1 MKQES
6 QTAWT
11 STHSAELYGIDQW
24 GRNHFSVA
32 PNGDLMVHGDFDH
45 GDVAIPLPEI
55 LQGAQE
61 RGHELPLLIRIENFL
76 DARISLLNESF
87 ATAIANADY
96 QGHYNGVF
104 PVKVNQQCAVIEEI
118 VRFGARYGH
127 GLEAG
132 SKPELLLCLAN
143 LKDQGLLICNGYKDR
158 DFIDLGLWANKLGHR
173 CFFVI
178 ESPNELPLIIER
190 SRALNIPPRI
200 GVRIKVSAQVGGL
213 WTETSGDRSSFGL
226 STAQLMATVDTLKQE
241 NMLDSLQLLHCHLG
255 SQIPDLEEIRNGVR
269 EASRFYADLAAEG
282 VPLKYID
289 LGGGLAVDYIGNQS
303 KHSHSRNYNLADYCQ
318 CIVETI
324 KQTVAAKNIPHPT
337 IITESGRATVAHTTM
352 LLFNILDVMRF
363 EPLAIPEKHPQDLH
377 PLISR
382 QFELYHQAE
391 EIDLATGYQEALQNR
406 DKIRDLFR
414 SGEVS
419 LRQRAIAENL
429 FLAIAG
435 ILAQRN
441 KKQSRQPAS
450 LAGIDNLLADIY
462 YGNFSVF
469 QSLPDSWA
477 IDQVFPIVPIQRL
490 QERPERLAT
499 ISDLTCDCDG
509 KLDHFILGTGESQT
523 LPLHTITPGEDY
535 VLGVFLMGAYQ
546 ETLGDLHN
554 LFGDTNVISIRI
566 NEDGCYDVIKEQSG
580 DSISEVLAMLEY
592 NPAFFYENFRHNME
606 HAVRQKQITIKE
618 RQQLLKLFSAQ
629 LQNQTY
635 FNY

>member
-1 MKQES
+1 MTQAS
-6 QTAWT
+6 QTPWT
-11 STHSAELYGIDQW
+11 SQHSAELYGIDQW

-32 PNGDLMVHGDFDH
+32 PNGDLLVHGDFAN
-45 GDVAIPLPEI
+45 GDVAISLPEI

-87 ATAIANADY
+87 ATAIADADY
-96 QGHYNGVF
+96 KGRYNGVF

-190 SRALNIPPRI
+190 SRALNIAPRI
-200 GVRIKVSAQVGGL
+200 GLRIKVSVQVGGL

-226 STAQLMATVDTLKQE
+226 STAQLMTTVDTLKQE
-241 NMLDSLQLLHCHLG
+241 GMLDSLQLLHCHLG
-255 SQIPDLEEIRNGVR
+255 SQIPDLDEIRNGVR

-282 VPLKYID
+282 VPLQYID

-303 KHSHSRNYNLADYCQ
+303 KHSHSRNYNLADYCH

-324 KQTVAAKNIPHPT
+324 KHTVDAQNIPHPT

-363 EPLAIPEKHPQDLH
+363 EPLALPDQQPQDLH
-377 PLISR
+377 PLIAR
-382 QFELYHQAE
+382 QYEIYQQVPN
-391 EIDLATGYQEALQNR
+391 IDLATGYQEALENR
-406 DKIRDLFR
+406 DNIRDLFR
-414 SGEVS
+414 TGKIS
-419 LRQRAIAENL
+419 LRHRAIAENL
-429 FLAIAG
+429 FLAIARIIAEQNSRLPQQLTALSG
-435 ILAQRN
+435 IE
-441 KKQSRQPAS
+441 
-450 LAGIDNLLADIY
+450 NLLADIY

-490 QERPERLAT
+490 NEKPDRLAT

-509 KLDHFILGTGESQT
+509 KLDHFILGQGERQT
-523 LPLHTITPGEDY
+523 LPLHTIGDEEDY

-566 NEDGCYDVIKEQSG
+566 NEDGCYDVMKEQSG

>member
-1 MKQES
+1 MKKTTETNWS
-6 QTAWT
+6 
-11 STHSAELYGIDQW
+11 SSDSASLYGINHW
-24 GRNHFSVA
+24 GQPHFSVA
-32 PNGDLMVHGDFDH
+32 PNGDLLVHDHFDS
-45 GDVAIPLPEI
+45 GEVSIPLPEI
-55 LQGAQE
+55 LQGARD
-61 RGHELPLLIRIENFL
+61 RGHELPLIIRIENFL
-76 DARISLLNESF
+76 DSRISVLNESF
-87 ATAIANADY
+87 RTAIEQADY

-132 SKPELLLCLAN
+132 SKPELMLCLAN
-143 LKDQGLLICNGYKDR
+143 LNDNGLLICNGYKDK
-158 DFIDLGLWANKLGHR
+158 DFIDLGLWANKLGHK

-190 SRALNIPPRI
+190 SRALNIQPLI
-200 GVRIKVSAQVGGL
+200 GVRIKVSAKVGGL

-226 STAQLMATVDTLKQE
+226 STAQLMATVDTLRQE
-241 NMLDSLQLLHCHLG
+241 GMLDSLQLLHCHLG
-255 SQIPDLEEIRNGVR
+255 SQIPDIDEIRNGVR

-282 VPLKYID
+282 VPLQYID

-303 KHSHSRNYNLADYCQ
+303 KHSHSRNYDLAGYCR

-324 KQTVAAKNIPHPT
+324 KNTVDARNIPHP
-337 IITESGRATVAHTTM
+337 IIVTESGRATVAHTTM

-363 EPLAIPEKHPQDLH
+363 EPLALPEQEPFDVH

-382 QFELYHQAE
+382 QYHLYQLADK
-391 EIDLATGYQEALQNR
+391 IDLAAGYLEALQTR
-406 DKIRDLFR
+406 DQIRDLFR
-414 SGEVS
+414 NGEVS
-419 LRQRAIAENL
+419 LRHRALAENL
-429 FLAIAG
+429 FLASAG
-435 ILAQRN
+435 IMN
-441 KKQSRQPAS
+441 KRKQQTEQPPVS
-450 LAGIDNLLADIY
+450 LDGLENLLADIY
-462 YGNFSVF
+462 YGNFSIF

-490 QERPERLAT
+490 NERPDRLGT

-509 KLDHFILGTGESQT
+509 KLDHFILGQGESQT
-523 LPLHTITPGEDY
+523 LPLHTLKDGEDY

-566 NEDGCYDVIKEQSG
+566 NEDGSYDVMKEQSG
-580 DSISEVLAMLEY
+580 DTINEVLDMLEY
-592 NPAFFYENFRHNME
+592 NPAFFYENFRHKIE
-606 HAVRQKQITIKE
+606 TAVRNKKIAVNE

-629 LQNQTY
+629 LHSQTY
-635 FNY
+635 FNL